1 MLAEHED
8 ARVANVALVRRFIE
22 AINDSWNVDVMRELV
37 SDDFLF
43 VIPFAPDWFRVRHEG
58 KESALAFLNSVREL
72 MDPEN
77 LHDLR
82 VDTVGGAV
90 VPPPTM
96 TAGR

>member
-22 AINDSWNVDVMRELV
+22 AINDSWNPTR
-37 SDDFLF
+37 F
-43 VIPFAPDWFRVRHEG
+43 VTA
-58 KESALAFLNSVREL
+58 
-72 MDPEN
+72 
-77 LHDLR
+77 
-82 VDTVGGAV
+82 VGGAV

>member
-58 KESALAFLNSVREL
+58 KESALAFYLEPTRFV
-72 MDPEN
+72 PA
-77 LHDLR
+77 
-82 VDTVGGAV
+82 VGGAV